1 MGARSTAPE
10 PARVDYDDVAFRW
23 SDYDVPLWTRPNSSA
38 LRWNRVRQD
47 ATQYTS
53 LTPEG
58 SWAELIRAE
67 RLRSTDDLRMVSMT
81 IWMLRV
87 RETNLAD
94 YSTFERARKAGF
106 PPEALVDEDYER
118 CQVEAERLRAHGFR
132 GVLAPSAALP
142 APSAAL
148 PGAVNLT
155 LFGRR
160 LAVPWD
166 YPQQALMAS
175 FIAAK
180 RLAVGRP
187 PDELLPLVRQ
197 RGEPHSLLGEYLT
210 GDVHVGR
217 SEIPS
222 ISDRSHLRRMRR
234 R

>member
-10 PARVDYDDVAFRW
+10 PTRVDYDDVAFRW

-38 LRWNRVRQD
+38 LRWNRARQD

-67 RLRSTDDLRMVSMT
+67 RLRSTEDLRMVSMT
-81 IWMLRV
+81 MWVLRV
-87 RETNLAD
+87 RETSLAD
-94 YSTFERARKAGF
+94 YSTFERAHDAGF
-106 PPEALVDEDYER
+106 PPEALVTEDYER
-118 CQVEAERLRAHGFR
+118 CQAEAERLRAHGFR

-142 APSAAL
+142 
-148 PGAVNLT
+148 GTVNLT

-160 LAVPWD
+160 LPVPWD
-166 YPQQALMAS
+166 YPERALMAS
-175 FIAAK
+175 FVAAK

-187 PDELLPLVRQ
+187 PDELLALVRQ
-197 RGEPHSLLGEYLT
+197 RGEPHSLLDEYLT
-210 GDVHVGR
+210 D
-217 SEIPS
+217 
-222 ISDRSHLRRMRR
+222 LRRMRR